1 MATDGHQE
9 RTLVTEMYLEICSS
23 YIDFFLSVSM
33 SLQERIVSAA
43 KVSFFLRIWK
53 LWFKYGDHSVG
64 GNKRTLTLQQCFI
77 SNQCF
82 LDIQLSCHFVV
93 LLIRYFRDFHGQLP
107 VPLHLSGSDACE
119 IFFSK
124 VGGMQGM
131 ERAYDFHELVNCANT
146 LNQLTA
152 IEYGD
157 NGLQFARV
165 HNKQQNI
172 WYELRPLPEGQ
183 EKSNLADYSELTID
197 DEIILALK
205 EGLKEAQG
213 LLWILN
219 MAPSI
224 VACEKR

>member
-93 LLIRYFRDFHGQLP
+93 LLIRYFRDFHGSFLFLCIYLDLMH
-107 VPLHLSGSDACE
+107 VRYFLVKLAACRGWKE
-119 IFFSK
+119 PMIFTNLLI
-124 VGGMQGM
+124 
-131 ERAYDFHELVNCANT
+131 A
-146 LNQLTA
+146 LT
-152 IEYGD
+152 
-157 NGLQFARV
+157 
-165 HNKQQNI
+165 
-172 WYELRPLPEGQ
+172 P
-183 EKSNLADYSELTID
+183 
-197 DEIILALK
+197 
-205 EGLKEAQG
+205 
-213 LLWILN
+213 
-219 MAPSI
+219 
-224 VACEKR
+224 